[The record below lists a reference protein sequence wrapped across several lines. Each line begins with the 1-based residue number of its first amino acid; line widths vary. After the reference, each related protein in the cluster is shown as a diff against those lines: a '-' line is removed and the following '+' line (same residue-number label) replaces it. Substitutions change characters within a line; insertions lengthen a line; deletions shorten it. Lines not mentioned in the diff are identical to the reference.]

1 MAKTYRTANGGKVDL
16 GALILSQENTRS
28 VGNMGVNARGDR
40 VNSHNEVVETR
51 NEIVQNQ
58 YDKSHSTVVRDSGDV
73 IPTSAKHAQEL
84 AQEVAKQTKKVVK
97 TTAPKKVPTVAEE
110 MLPVKTED
118 PIKKEFPHN
127 ILKKDQEEPEPV
139 YEADDGA
146 LTEEQVEQVQDSA
159 KEIPSVDDIKVEEPL
174 ESELNEKHK
183 RNVGRFL
190 SELDQKKPDRT
201 TSFLNKVGNVTEKG
215 VGINS
220 IEYDVTDLQIG
231 PAFTLDDDNKK

>member
-97 TTAPKKVPTVAEE
+97 TTAPKKAPTVAEE

-127 ILKKDQEEPEPV
+127 IQRAVQQEEVVSVTKASLPQGGL
-139 YEADDGA
+139 AA
-146 LTEEQVEQVQDSA
+146 AIAKA
-159 KEIPSVDDIKVEEPL
+159 KEIKEELSKTPRQL
-174 ESELNEKHK
+174 EQEKQ
-183 RNVGRFL
+183 G
-190 SELDQKKPDRT
+190 
-201 TSFLNKVGNVTEKG
+201 VTK
-215 VGINS
+215 
-220 IEYDVTDLQIG
+220 L
-231 PAFTLDDDNKK
+231 